1 MNSQA
6 QVENEINLPRKK
18 TIIDATWRQFLIVI
32 SFDMDIP
39 ILQNIFH
46 HLAWETHLWLPIIS
60 FDKIKI
66 YPLDM
71 IWYERSVPL

>member
-18 TIIDATWRQFLIVI
+18 NNNWCNLSQFLIVI
-32 SFDMDIP
+32 SFDIDIP

-46 HLAWETHLWLPIIS
+46 YLAWETYIYDFQLSLSIKSKYIHL
-60 FDKIKI
+60 
-66 YPLDM
+66 
-71 IWYERSVPL
+71 IWYEQNVPS